1 MGGENFVD
9 VKVTIWQRL
18 HFKRSADMDRI
29 VEVLKATGETNHVVD
44 EDLGFTY
51 MQTLDETED
60 SMTVEENDG
69 NPTIEVYRDGEG
81 IWDNVKKDQ

>member
-18 HFKRSADMDRI
+18 HFKENADMDRV
-29 VEVLKATGETNHVVD
+29 VEILKATGDTD
-44 EDLGFTY
+44 FIADDDLGFRY

-60 SMTVEENDG
+60 RMTVEENDG
-69 NPTIEVYRDGEG
+69 NPTVEVYRDGNDL
-81 IWDNVKKDQ
+81 WNNAQKDQ

>member
-18 HFKRSADMDRI
+18 HFKENADMDRV
-29 VEVLKATGETNHVVD
+29 VEILKATGDTD
-44 EDLGFTY
+44 FIADDDLGFRY

-69 NPTIEVYRDGEG
+69 NPTVEVYRDGNDF
-81 IWDNVKKDQ
+81 WNNAQKDQ

>member
-18 HFKRSADMDRI
+18 HFKENADMDRV
-29 VEVLKATGETNHVVD
+29 VEILKATGDTD
-44 EDLGFTY
+44 FIADDDLGFRY

-69 NPTIEVYRDGEG
+69 NPTVEVYRDGNDL
-81 IWDNVKKDQ
+81 WNNAQKDQ

>member
-18 HFKRSADMDRI
+18 HFKENADMDRV
-29 VEVLKATGETNHVVD
+29 VEILKATGDTD
-44 EDLGFTY
+44 FIADDDLGFRY

-60 SMTVEENDG
+60 RMTVEENDG
-69 NPTIEVYRDGEG
+69 NPTVEVYRDGNDLWNNAQ
-81 IWDNVKKDQ
+81 I